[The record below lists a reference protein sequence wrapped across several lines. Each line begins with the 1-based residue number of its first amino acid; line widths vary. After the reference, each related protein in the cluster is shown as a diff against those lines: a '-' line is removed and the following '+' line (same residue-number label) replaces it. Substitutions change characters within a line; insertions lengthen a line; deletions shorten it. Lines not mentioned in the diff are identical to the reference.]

1 MYCCAGAAAA
11 ANVDSEN
18 KKELTHEKNIIM
30 ITHRLKAVRHA
41 DQILVVD
48 KGQIVQ
54 QGTPDELDGAGRN
67 LSSLHQWTKTGGRLE
82 IAESVPSAILNKKP
96 TKGTATVYRVGFLF
110 LF

>member
-18 KKELTHEKNIIM
+18 KKELTHEKTVIM
-30 ITHRLKAVRHA
+30 IAHRLKAVRHA

-54 QGTPDELDGAGRN
+54 QGTHDELMERDGIYRRFISGRKQAAGWKLQN
-67 LSSLHQWTKTGGRLE
+67 
-82 IAESVPSAILNKKP
+82 PSPPRA
-96 TKGTATVYRVGFLF
+96 
-110 LF
+110 